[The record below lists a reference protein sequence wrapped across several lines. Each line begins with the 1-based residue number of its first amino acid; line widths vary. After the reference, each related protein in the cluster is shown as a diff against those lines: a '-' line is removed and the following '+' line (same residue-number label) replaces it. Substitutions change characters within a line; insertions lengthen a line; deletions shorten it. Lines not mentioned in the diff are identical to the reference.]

1 MTKNFKC
8 GDHTLKGYYV
18 KAGQGWEIGY
28 KIGNKTCF
36 VSNFVNQT
44 EATKWWALS
53 QKLVNTYCKTV
64 VYPTIN
70 VAFLCGLVGNY
81 LNAEYYGFL
90 KGVISKNFT
99 SSQRLYKKD
108 FAQFK
113 KIQRSIYAA

>member
-1 MTKNFKC
+1 MTKVFKC

-44 EATKWWALS
+44 EATKWWDLS
-53 QKLVNTYCKTV
+53 QKLVTGFSKTV
-64 VYPTIN
+64 LYPTIN
-70 VAFLCGLVGNY
+70 VAFLSGLVGNY
-81 LNAEYYGFL
+81 LNTEYYGFL
-90 KGVISKNFT
+90 KGIISKNH
-99 SSQRLYKKD
+99 SVSQKIYRKD

-113 KIQRSIYAA
+113 KVQRSIYA